1 MGINRP
7 VNVRKYISVRHHR
20 NEGNPPQHAIINKS
34 FPFWAAGVGNRP
46 YSSVYMTVVDRHPR
60 CGVSVPLL
68 LMTDTQPIL
77 GVGR

>member
-1 MGINRP
+1 M
-7 VNVRKYISVRHHR
+7 
-20 NEGNPPQHAIINKS
+20 
-34 FPFWAAGVGNRP
+34 AAGVGNRP
-46 YSSVYMTVVDRHPR
+46 YSSVYMIVVDRHPR